1 MLHLRVFFYSSKA
14 RSCACGEILDEV
26 GMIKPTSGSI
36 FRINISIKFELTLN
50 QERKIYVCAIMP
62 CSKILSL
69 HCHITFRFIKL
80 KEFLKRSLRNACKH
94 LNCKNRTFSYITKN
108 LHCSSRALRIEK
120 MK

>member
-1 MLHLRVFFYSSKA
+1 MLHLRVFFYFSKA

-62 CSKILSL
+62 CSKILS
-69 HCHITFRFIKL
+69 F
-80 KEFLKRSLRNACKH
+80 
-94 LNCKNRTFSYITKN
+94 YIVTSHFD
-108 LHCSSRALRIEK
+108 L
-120 MK
+120 